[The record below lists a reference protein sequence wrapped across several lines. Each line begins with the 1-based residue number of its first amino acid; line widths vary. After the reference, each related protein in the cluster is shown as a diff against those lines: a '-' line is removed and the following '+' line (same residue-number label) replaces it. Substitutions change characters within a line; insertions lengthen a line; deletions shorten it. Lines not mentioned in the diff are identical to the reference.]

1 MFYISGRGKVKNN
14 LDFLSEIYNT
24 AFSKLPKVRNQRSH
38 NIKFLMFASCTV

>member
-24 AFSKLPKVRNQRSH
+24 AFSKLPKVTREAIISN
-38 NIKFLMFASCTV
+38 F